1 MTVTYFENTNTHT
14 EWHFQLTGVTMTEHD
29 PETSR
34 KVETSK
40 TLATLLEEYP
50 LRVSYQDGNI
60 EQICLSAPEP
70 VQVLNIKRGILSVFQ
85 NSMDDISKSQT
96 VSEVRTSFINR
107 QRLYAI
113 CYERANL
120 NCTSYKCI
128 SNFSKRYSTLF

>member
-1 MTVTYFENTNTHT
+1 
-14 EWHFQLTGVTMTEHD
+14 MTEHD

-96 VSEVRTSFINR
+96 VSEV
-107 QRLYAI
+107 
-113 CYERANL
+113 
-120 NCTSYKCI
+120 
-128 SNFSKRYSTLF
+128 